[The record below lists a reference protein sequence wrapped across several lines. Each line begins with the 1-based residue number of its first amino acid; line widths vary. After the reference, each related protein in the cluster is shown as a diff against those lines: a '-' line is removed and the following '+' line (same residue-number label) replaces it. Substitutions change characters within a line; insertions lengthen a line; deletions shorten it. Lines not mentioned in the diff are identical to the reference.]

1 MNKEIYFCF
10 KIASIIV
17 FVIEL
22 SISFVGC
29 SSDSMFF
36 PSFDD
41 EFESLSERR
50 LMRMGEPNLPNIR
63 FFPSADIIKQI
74 DIVQTKMNQA
84 WSEMLADLTS
94 SNRHECGFCIYLDK
108 DGHIYLGEMQY
119 GPDTPNTPG
128 SASGITLTVDKD
140 EDDLCAIFH
149 THTSFRYMPSNC
161 YRATGPSGTD
171 TISANSFNVPSL
183 VYDYDGD
190 IVWGQRTYS
199 EHHVY
204 TCGPY
209 QRPPSR

>member
-1 MNKEIYFCF
+1 MVVLQGKT
-10 KIASIIV
+10 ASAADCRHCPGRCRNSLALLLTA
-17 FVIEL
+17 F
-22 SISFVGC
+22 GP
-29 SSDSMFF
+29 SS
-36 PSFDD
+36 
-41 EFESLSERR
+41 
-50 LMRMGEPNLPNIR
+50 
-63 FFPSADIIKQI
+63 
-74 DIVQTKMNQA
+74 
-84 WSEMLADLTS
+84 
-94 SNRHECGFCIYLDK
+94 
-108 DGHIYLGEMQY
+108 
-119 GPDTPNTPG
+119 PNTPG